1 MKVIVPVA
9 VEGVT
14 VAVRFTGVPVTSVPV
29 DVVVSTVV
37 VLGVL
42 AAVTVTVTALEVLA
56 SYVLSPLYFTVSVAV
71 PTAVKLVVSAA
82 VPEVSVCAA
91 PRVLV
96 PL

>member
-42 AAVTVTVTALEVLA
+42 AAVTVTVTALDVLA
-56 SYVLSPLYFTVSVAV
+56 SYVLSPLYFTVIDAV

-82 VPEVSVCAA
+82 VPEVSVSG
-91 PRVLV
+91 PREVV